1 MKTEKISELTTNR
14 LSIYLRCLNDLAA
27 NGQTT
32 VSSES
37 LAKTYHLNSAQIRKD
52 LANFGDF
59 GVRGVGY
66 DVGSLRQR
74 LTSILGLDQ
83 QHSVCIIGAGRLGTA
98 LADYYDFKG
107 TNFKVTALFDADGSK
122 IGKKVGGIE
131 IFDIKNFSEVVKKDK
146 IEVAVIA
153 VPSEY
158 AQGVLEQ
165 VTQAGIKAV
174 MNFAPVPLK
183 VVDSVKLK
191 TVDLTTS
198 LESLSYFLAGSGSS
212 NGKELNPFTDNR
224 RK

>member
-1 MKTEKISELTTNR
+1 
-14 LSIYLRCLNDLAA
+14 
-27 NGQTT
+27 
-32 VSSES
+32 
-37 LAKTYHLNSAQIRKD
+37 
-52 LANFGDF
+52 
-59 GVRGVGY
+59 
-66 DVGSLRQR
+66 
-74 LTSILGLDQ
+74 
-83 QHSVCIIGAGRLGTA
+83 
-98 LADYYDFKG
+98 
-107 TNFKVTALFDADGSK
+107 
-122 IGKKVGGIE
+122 
-131 IFDIKNFSEVVKKDK
+131 
-146 IEVAVIA
+146 VIA